1 MAPARVHFV
10 TGFPGFIGKRL
21 VRRLA
26 AQHAGS
32 GARLVLL
39 VQPKNARVAREAL
52 AALGV
57 AGEVVEGDVEQMHLG
72 LSGAEFKALARDVT
86 DIWHLAA
93 RTLGADRTDLRRV
106 NVDGTRNVLDLAA
119 AARRLRRL
127 NHFSTAYVSGDRVG
141 VILEDELAMGQRFHN
156 AYEETKFQAELLVRR
171 AQADLAATIYRP
183 SIVVGDSRTGEIDR
197 FEGPYALAIL
207 LVASPLAVPLPL
219 PGDAVAPLNVVPV
232 DFVVDAA
239 LAIAENPAGAGR
251 TVHLVDPAPL
261 SARRVYEMIAA
272 RAGKKLP
279 PVSVPAR
286 VLQALLQLPLLERL
300 SRAHRP
306 AIEYV
311 NHLAIYNCRTLL
323 ELLDGTG
330 IQCPPITSY
339 LDRLIEFVQ
348 ATYAR
353 RRVKRRGD
361 FAVGDTFRVV
371 REVDPYRPIYYAAVS
386 GDFNPIHVDPR
397 VGRAAGF
404 QGVILQG
411 MCTYAW
417 LADACAEY
425 LGDPARLRRL
435 SARFSRPLQIHDVVT
450 FEGRCTAIEGGA
462 IRLEI
467 SARNQAGED
476 VLKGATADGL
486 VGED

>member
-1 MAPARVHFV
+1 MAPARVHFI

-26 AQHAGS
+26 ELD
-32 GARLVLL
+32 GADTRLVVL
-39 VQPKNARVAREAL
+39 VQPKNATAARRELGDAGL
-52 AALGV
+52 AAD
-57 AGEVVEGDVEQMHLG
+57 VVEGDVEQMHLG

-93 RTLGADRTDLRRV
+93 RTFGADRVDMRRV
-106 NVDGTRNVLDLAA
+106 NVEGTRNVLDLAT
-119 AARRLRRL
+119 AARQLRRL

-156 AYEETKFQAELLVRR
+156 PYEETKFQGELLVRR
-171 AQADLAATIYRP
+171 AQADLPATIYRP

-232 DFVVDAA
+232 DFVVNAA
-239 LAIAENPAGAGR
+239 LHIAEHPGGAGR
-251 TVHLVDPAPL
+251 TVHLVDPSPL

-272 RAGKKLP
+272 RAGKRLP
-279 PVSVPAR
+279 TVSVPAR
-286 VLQALLQLPLLERL
+286 VFQALFQLPLLERL

-306 AIEYV
+306 AIDYL
-311 NHLAIYNCRTLL
+311 NHLAIYNCRNLL

-348 ATYAR
+348 ATFAR
-353 RRVKRRGD
+353 RREQELEAEAD
-361 FAVGDTFRVV
+361 
-371 REVDPYRPIYYAAVS
+371 DPL
-386 GDFNPIHVDPR
+386 DPR
-397 VGRAAGF
+397 
-404 QGVILQG
+404 
-411 MCTYAW
+411 
-417 LADACAEY
+417 
-425 LGDPARLRRL
+425 P
-435 SARFSRPLQIHDVVT
+435 SP
-450 FEGRCTAIEGGA
+450 
-462 IRLEI
+462 
-467 SARNQAGED
+467 AGE
-476 VLKGATADGL
+476 GP
-486 VGED
+486 

>member
-1 MAPARVHFV
+1 MGASGRVHFV
-10 TGFPGFIGKRL
+10 TGYPGFIGKRL
-21 VRRLA
+21 VRRLLEEVLRD
-26 AQHAGS
+26 G
-32 GARLVLL
+32 GRLVLL
-39 VQPKNARVAREAL
+39 VQPKNVAAASADL
-52 AALGV
+52 GALG
-57 AGEVVEGDVEQMHLG
+57 AESATVVEGDVEQMHLG
-72 LSGAEFKALARDVT
+72 LSGREWKALAGDVT
-86 DIWHLAA
+86 DVWHLAA
-93 RTLGADRTDLRRV
+93 RTWLSAPIAELRRI
-106 NVDGTRNVLDLAA
+106 NVEGTRNVVELARG
-119 AARRLRRL
+119 ARRLSRL

-156 AYEETKFQAELLVRR
+156 PYEETKFQAELLVRR
-171 AQADLAATIYRP
+171 AQADLPATIFRP

-239 LAIAENPAGAGR
+239 IAIAADPAGAGR
-251 TVHLVDPAPL
+251 TVHVVDPSPL

-311 NHLAIYNCRTLL
+311 NHLAIYNCRNLL

-330 IQCPPITSY
+330 IHCPPITSY

-353 RRVKRRGD
+353 RREQELEAESD
-361 FAVGDTFRVV
+361 
-371 REVDPYRPIYYAAVS
+371 DPL
-386 GDFNPIHVDPR
+386 DPR
-397 VGRAAGF
+397 APAAG
-404 QGVILQG
+404 
-411 MCTYAW
+411 
-417 LADACAEY
+417 
-425 LGDPARLRRL
+425 
-435 SARFSRPLQIHDVVT
+435 
-450 FEGRCTAIEGGA
+450 GGA
-462 IRLEI
+462 
-467 SARNQAGED
+467 
-476 VLKGATADGL
+476 
-486 VGED
+486 